1 MLTVRNCDV
10 KPLDVYLS
18 KNKKMSLSKVQSKLF
33 TTNDQMVVE
42 PISAKSKAAAKA
54 VSSFS
59 KTPVKKIE
67 KVPRKSRMETSFDKS
82 ANQTH

>member
-42 PISAKSKAAAKA
+42 PKSAKGKA
-54 VSSFS
+54 VKAISSFS